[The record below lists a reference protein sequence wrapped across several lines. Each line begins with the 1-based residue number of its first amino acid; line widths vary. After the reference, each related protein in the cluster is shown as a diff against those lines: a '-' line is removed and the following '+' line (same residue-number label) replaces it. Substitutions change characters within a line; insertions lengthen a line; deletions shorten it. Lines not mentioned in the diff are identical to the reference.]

1 MERILVTG
9 ASSWIG
15 GRVVQRLENRPDV
28 EVFAVGDRPPRL
40 EFSSEF
46 RRGGLDHIDFARY
59 LLEVRPHAVLH
70 LEIIDERGERSSVP
84 VLGAQALFG
93 AIERCPDT
101 RKVVIKSDAAIYGAG
116 PRKPSVSMETTE
128 LGSGRTLQHQR
139 RLVDFEQF
147 VSKVSQRHAE
157 VDYITLRFAS
167 VVGPHIDNTLS
178 RYLRLQIA
186 PTLAGFDPRL
196 QFIYEED
203 AVRALL
209 HALDGSATG
218 VYNTAAEGQLYLS
231 RVIRLGRHVQQ
242 PLFGRAFRSVVKGLR
257 SAGIDLTEDMAAL
270 LQHGRVL
277 DLRRMRDDLGF
288 TPALNT
294 RQSVLAT
301 MGRISSEAMPE
312 EVAGING

>member
-15 GRVVQRLENRPDV
+15 GRVVQRLEERPDV
-28 EVFAVGDRPPRL
+28 EVFAVDSRPPRL

-46 RRGGLDHIDFARY
+46 REGGLDHIDFARY

-70 LEIIDERGERSSVP
+70 LEIIDHRGERSDVP

-93 AIERCPDT
+93 AIDRCPDT
-101 RKVVIKSDAAIYGAG
+101 TRVVIKSDAAIYGAG
-116 PRKPSVSMETTE
+116 PRKPSVFTETTE
-128 LGSGRTLQHQR
+128 LGPRRTLKHQR
-139 RLVDFEQF
+139 RLVEFEEF
-147 VSKVSQRHAE
+147 VHKVSERQAG
-157 VDYITLRFAS
+157 VDYVTLRLAS
-167 VVGPHIDNTLS
+167 IVGPNIDNALS

-218 VYNTAAEGQLYLS
+218 AYNTAAEGQLYLS
-231 RVIRLGRHVQQ
+231 RVIRLGLHVQQ

-270 LQHGRVL
+270 LQYGRVL
-277 DLRRMRDDLGF
+277 DLHRMKSDLGF
-288 TPALNT
+288 APALT
-294 RQSVLAT
+294 ARQAALAT

-312 EVAGING
+312 EVAGFRG